1 MTAKKVDKIKIEYKY
16 PEPVSVKH
24 AAGYSANYS
33 SAGFVILNFY
43 TEHPSFISESDLVF
57 YDDGHM
63 LEVERDKEMK
73 IIRNVESTVK
83 LDFDEIK
90 QLSQELNDFVEEI
103 ESDIDQLYS

>member
-1 MTAKKVDKIKIEYKY
+1 
-16 PEPVSVKH
+16 
-24 AAGYSANYS
+24 
-33 SAGFVILNFY
+33 
-43 TEHPSFISESDLVF
+43 
-57 YDDGHM
+57 M

-103 ESDIDQLYS
+103 ESDIDQLFS